1 MKNYFQIGLSI
12 LLLLVAVRTAA
23 QPADTPVVS
32 EKDYHLWHRL
42 QPGRISGN
50 GQWAS
55 FGLTYDSGKDTLFV
69 KSTKSKTAYSFPKG
83 TGGAFGGKLWF
94 ACMQQDTLVLQNLDN
109 GKRNRF
115 PNTGYFAFTEGGHY
129 LLVFTNRQGGG
140 YTVSVRDSKGEIV
153 AAIPEVKSFALSP
166 EAHTLAYATTSN
178 GQYKAGLLQFGQK
191 LSWQTMAEN
200 TVAPYNHF
208 VLRGQSTAFIRE
220 GADPQLCHYNLEK
233 KKLAT
238 ATTSTLKGFPKD
250 SLSIQTAYNA
260 LQLSPDGQ
268 RVFFMMRENNVPVLD
283 PEKVQV
289 WNTFDRQIF
298 TDKKKNGEPQW
309 ADKRAVWWPD
319 TNRFLQLNDR
329 ALPKGL
335 TSFDGRW
342 YLSWDPLA
350 YEPQSNL
357 YGPVDVYLT
366 DIATGNRKLLVEKQ
380 PYHSMQYMFSPDCRY
395 LSYFKNKHWWVYD
408 IRKQS
413 HTNIT
418 AGLPVTMLNENYDY
432 AGSLPALG
440 SPGWTAGDAAVLVYD
455 PFDIWEITPDG
466 KNKQR
471 LTRGRE
477 QQLRFRLETLDE
489 EQPLKMDAAYLATA
503 RYDIENRLLL
513 HATDT
518 ESGASGYYLYKRKS
532 GAKRMTWTKNRCG
545 YFRKAANSE
554 TILYVDEHYDEPPKL
569 MYAET
574 NAVTPH
580 AVFQSNPQHVKYLW
594 GKSETI
600 SYRANGRDLKA
611 VLLYPADF
619 KEGTRYPMI
628 VNVYED
634 QQRTGLTYENPSM
647 YNEAGI
653 NFRNLTAAGY
663 FVLLPDIIYGHGNPD
678 LAETMT
684 ACVLAGVD
692 AALQTGHI
700 DSARM
705 GLTGH
710 SFGGYETDMILTQTN
725 RFKTAVSSAAFTNQ
739 ISTYFTIGRHGTP
752 DWWKAE
758 HQQLRMGK
766 SFFEDPENYFRSSP
780 VLQAAKV
787 QTPLLSWAGDRD
799 FHVHYQQSIEF
810 YLALRRLGKTHTL
823 LLYPNEGHVLSD
835 PANQV
840 DATRRIQAWFDSYL
854 KPLPEPSCEAAR
866 KS

>member
-1 MKNYFQIGLSI
+1 MV
-12 LLLLVAVRTAA
+12 LLIAVRTAA
-23 QPADTPVVS
+23 QPAAKPIVS

-42 QPGRISGN
+42 QPGKISDN

-55 FGLTYDSGKDTLFV
+55 FGITYDSGKDTLIV
-69 KSTKSKTAYSFPKG
+69 KNTKSETVYRFPKG
-83 TGGAFGGKLWF
+83 TAGAFGGMLWF
-94 ACMQQDTLVLQNLDN
+94 ACRQQDTLVVQNLDS
-109 GKRNRF
+109 GKQSRL
-115 PNTGYFAFTEGGHY
+115 PNTGYFAFTSKGRY
-129 LLVFTNRQGGG
+129 LLVCTNQQGGG
-140 YTVSVRDSKGEIV
+140 YNASVRDGEGHTV
-153 AAIPEVKSFALSP
+153 AAIPNVKSFALSSDGQL
-166 EAHTLAYATTSN
+166 LAYATNAN

-191 LSWQTMAEN
+191 WSWHTMAEN

-208 VLRGQSTAFIRE
+208 VLRGKTVAFIRA

-238 ATTSTLKGFPKD
+238 TTAATLKGFPTD
-250 SLSIQTAYNA
+250 SLSIQTAYNP

-268 RVFFMMRENNVPVLD
+268 RLFFMMKENNVPVLD
-283 PEKVQV
+283 PGKVQV
-289 WNTFDRQIF
+289 WNTADRQIY
-298 TDKKKNGEPQW
+298 TDSKKNGDPQW
-309 ADKRAVWWPD
+309 ADKRAVWFPD
-319 TNRFLQLNDR
+319 SGSFLRLNDR

-335 TSFDGRW
+335 VSGDGRW

-366 DIATGNRKLLVEKQ
+366 EITTGNRKLVVEKQ

-408 IRKQS
+408 IRKRS

-418 AGLPVTMLNENYDY
+418 SGLPVTMVNENYDY
-432 AGSLPALG
+432 AGALPAYG

-455 PFDIWEITPDG
+455 QFDIWEIAPDG

-471 LTRGRE
+471 LTQGRE
-477 QQLRFRLETLDE
+477 QQLQFRLETIDD
-489 EQPLKMDAAYLATA
+489 EQPLKIDAAYLATG
-503 RYDIENRLLL
+503 RYEIENRLIL
-513 HATDT
+513 HATDM
-518 ESGASGYYLYKRKS
+518 ESGASGYCLYKRKS
-532 GAKRMTWTKNRCG
+532 GATRMTWTKNRCG
-545 YFRKAANSE
+545 YFRKAAKRE
-554 TILYVDEHYDEPPKL
+554 TILYMEEHYDEPPKL
-569 MYAET
+569 MQVET
-574 NAVTPH
+574 NGVAAH
-580 AVFQSNPQHVKYLW
+580 AVFQSNPQHSKYRW
-594 GKSETI
+594 GKSETLN
-600 SYRANGRDLKA
+600 YRANGSDLKG
-611 VLLYPADF
+611 VLLYPAGF

-628 VNVYED
+628 VNVYEE
-634 QQRTGLTYENPSM
+634 QQRTGLTYENPSIF
-647 YNEAGI
+647 NETGI

-663 FVLLPDIIYGHGNPD
+663 FVLLPDIIYGHGNLD

-692 AALQTGHI
+692 AALLTGHI
-700 DSARM
+700 DAARM

-710 SFGGYETDMILTQTN
+710 SFGGYETDMILTRTS
-725 RFKTAVSSAAFTNQ
+725 RFATAVSGAAFTNQ
-739 ISTYFTIGRHGTP
+739 ISTYFSIGRHGTP

-758 HQQLRMGK
+758 HQQLRIGK
-766 SFFEDPENYFRSSP
+766 SFFEAPESYLRSSP
-780 VLQAAKV
+780 VLQAAAV
-787 QTPLLSWAGDRD
+787 NTPLLSWAGDRD

-835 PANQV
+835 PANQA

-854 KPLPEPSCEAAR
+854 KPVTEPSCSGAR